1 MRVYLTGGTG
11 LLGSH
16 LASELRSHGHE
27 VVALHRPYADTLSL
41 EEAECELVEG
51 DIRDAA
57 SVLAPG
63 MEGCTHVVHGAAL
76 VYADGRWPEVRAVNV
91 EGTRNVLTAAVQ
103 AGVGHA
109 LHVSSVAVYGPA
121 PGPVDEDTPI
131 DAIIP
136 ASDLYARSKREAEEV
151 ARGIERVQGLPISIV
166 RPSAIYG
173 ERDRLMVPALRNL
186 LRMPVVPLFGSGMN
200 TVPAV
205 YVGNLVG
212 VLRRVLEV
220 ARGGTTYDLGLD
232 QALTQRDL
240 LEFLARGLGRRVR
253 FVSIP
258 ARLVIA
264 CAWLLERVGAS
275 TPGARH
281 LPISRVTRLTLGDNP
296 YRSERVREELGWDP
310 AFEHRDALLRAGRW
324 AADHTLAGPR
334 AAKTLPG
341 ALTERG

>member
-16 LASELRSHGHE
+16 LASELRAQGHE
-27 VVALHRPYADTLSL
+27 VVALHRAAANTLAL

-51 DIRDAA
+51 DVRDEANT
-57 SVLAPG
+57 LAPG

-76 VYADGRWPEVRAVNV
+76 VYADGTWPEVRAVNV
-91 EGTRNVLTAAVQ
+91 DGTRNVLTASVQ

-121 PGPVDEDTPI
+121 EAPVHEDTPI
-131 DAIIP
+131 DSIIP

-151 ARGIERVQGLPISIV
+151 ARGIERIKNLPVSIV

-173 ERDRLMVPALRNL
+173 ERDRLMVPALQKI
-186 LRMPVVPLFGSGMN
+186 LRMPIVPLLGSGTN
-200 TVPAV
+200 TVPVV
-205 YVGNLVG
+205 YAGNLAG
-212 VLRRVLEV
+212 VLIRVLEA

-232 QALTQRDL
+232 RPLRQRDL
-240 LEFLARGLGRRVR
+240 LEFLARGLGERVR

-258 ARLVIA
+258 ARLVNV
-264 CAWLLERVGAS
+264 CARLLDRLGVS

-281 LPISRVTRLTLGDNP
+281 LPISRVARLTLADNP
-296 YRSERVREELGWDP
+296 YPSSRVRAELGWDP
-310 AFEHRDALLRAGRW
+310 VYEHRDALLQTGRW
-324 AADHTLAGPR
+324 AADHPRGPR
-334 AAKTLPG
+334 AATTTGSTP
-341 ALTERG
+341 